1 MRYISDQLDKAEDQL
16 SAAGRKI
23 EYLEAAVKELREML
37 EDILRGDANTLN
49 ILDALKNTEDL
60 E

>member
-16 SAAGRKI
+16 SVAERKI
-23 EYLEAAVKELREML
+23 KYLEAAVKELREML